1 MAYFLSFE
9 FPKRKL
15 IKLNCGSNF
24 YTERRVGSHRSS
36 WSEINSVVIEAA
48 SRILDK
54 NWATAILKTNAK
66 CDGKEQYYISSNNCP
81 SALLVWS
88 WLVRHLLAGGAYK
101 WQGLFQNNLWS
112 SITSDVTDSWINSK
126 SMLDRL

>member
-54 NWATAILKTNAK
+54 LRKMR
-66 CDGKEQYYISSNNCP
+66 GKEQYYISCNKCP
-81 SALLVWS
+81 GALLIWS
-88 WLVRHLLAGGAYK
+88 WLVRRLLVGGA
-101 WQGLFQNNLWS
+101 
-112 SITSDVTDSWINSK
+112 
-126 SMLDRL
+126 